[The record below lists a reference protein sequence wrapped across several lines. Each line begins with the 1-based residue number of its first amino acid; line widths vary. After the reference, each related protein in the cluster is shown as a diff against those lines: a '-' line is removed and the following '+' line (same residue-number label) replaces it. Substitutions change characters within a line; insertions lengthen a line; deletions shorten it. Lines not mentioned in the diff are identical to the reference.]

1 MIKINNKIFEK
12 FISDVEIENSISRIA
27 NEISSL
33 KIENPIFLC
42 VLNGSFIFASDLV
55 RKINQNIEVS
65 FIKISSYIGTKSTGT
80 VKELIGLKND
90 IKKRNII
97 IVEDIVDTGTTLS
110 ELFKILK
117 KLEVKSIRT
126 ATLLYKPDSFHGKIP
141 IDFIGFSITSR
152 FVIGYGLD
160 YDEIGRNLPHI
171 YKLKY

>member
-12 FISDVEIENSISRIA
+12 IISDVEIENSISRIA

-65 FIKISSYIGTKSTGT
+65 FVKISSYIGTKSTGA

-90 IKKRNII
+90 IKKEI
-97 IVEDIVDTGTTLS
+97 L
-110 ELFKILK
+110 LLLKILLT
-117 KLEVKSIRT
+117 LEP
-126 ATLLYKPDSFHGKIP
+126 LYLNCL
-141 IDFIGFSITSR
+141 R
-152 FVIGYGLD
+152 FLK
-160 YDEIGRNLPHI
+160 NL
-171 YKLKY
+171 K